1 VARAARQRDFTR
13 LACRSYPG
21 PRGHGEPALPA
32 ARTRPYHP
40 AMRSCFP
47 FARAT
52 PSWLPVLATIAVV
65 AGCDIQDE
73 PVRTGSSDMLWP
85 VVAERAAAAR
95 DLPLREPHARPGIEY
110 VEGYEAG
117 QRRAEAE
124 QLPMLLVFRASWCRW
139 SCELAQGPLADR
151 RVVTL
156 AHRFVCVTVDADRD
170 AATCKAFGVSGFPTV
185 LVLDSS
191 RSERFRATGSSA
203 ANGLATALR
212 TVLDDHA
219 DTGRIASD
227 IDDVNTR

>member
-1 VARAARQRDFTR
+1 
-13 LACRSYPG
+13 
-21 PRGHGEPALPA
+21 
-32 ARTRPYHP
+32 
-40 AMRSCFP
+40 MRSCFS
-47 FARAT
+47 FAGST
-52 PSWLPVLATIAVV
+52 PPWLLVLATV
-65 AGCDIQDE
+65 ALASGCDIHDE
-73 PVRTGSSDMLWP
+73 PVRTGAGDTLWP
-85 VVAERAAAAR
+85 QVVERAAAAR
-95 DLPLREPHARPGIEY
+95 DLPLREAHARPGIEY
-110 VEGYEAG
+110 VEGFEAG

-124 QLPMLLVFRASWCRW
+124 RLPMLLVFRASWCRW

-151 RVVTL
+151 RVATL

-191 RSERFRATGSSA
+191 GSERFRATGSSA

-212 TVLDDHA
+212 TVLEDHA